1 MMEKHIRLNIT
12 LPLQLAKELAD
23 VSSEM
28 NNKKSRIIA
37 EALELYFDEL
47 DVRIAE
53 NRLDEIVDDGST
65 IVPANEVWEKLG
77 L

>member
-1 MMEKHIRLNIT
+1 MEKHARLNIT
-12 LPLQLAKELAD
+12 LPQYLAKELAD

-47 DVRIAE
+47 DVHIAE
-53 NRLDEIVDDGST
+53 NRLDEIGDDEST
-65 IVPANEVWEKLG
+65 VPASEVWEKLG

>member
-1 MMEKHIRLNIT
+1 MEKHARLNIT
-12 LPLQLAKELAD
+12 LPQYLAEELTD
-23 VSSEM
+23 VSNEM

-53 NRLDEIVDDGST
+53 NRLDEIGADEST
-65 IVPANEVWEKLG
+65 VPANEVWEKLG

>member
-1 MMEKHIRLNIT
+1 MEKHTRLNIT
-12 LPLQLAKELAD
+12 LPPYLAKELTD
-23 VSSEM
+23 VSNEM

-53 NRLDEIVDDGST
+53 NRLDEIDDDEST
-65 IVPANEVWEKLG
+65 VPASEVWEKLG